1 VWAGVVGALSQTAN
15 GPSMTVRTLGLCDYS
30 AIFNQMQQFSAQ
42 RDINTRDE
50 IWLLQ
55 HPPVYTLGRNGKRE
69 HILNPHGIPV
79 LQVDR
84 GGQVTYHGPGQW
96 VAYVLFDVRRAGWGV
111 RQLVSAMEHAV
122 IALLAELAIEGH
134 ARPDAPGVYVNGDKI
149 ASLGLRV
156 KNGKSYHGLSLNV
169 DMDLTPFDGIN
180 PCGMAGL
187 GVTQIVQFSPS
198 VNMDEVGQQI
208 IKQLRRHLVF
218 GEGVGDIDFPK
229 QSLNSRWIP

>member
-1 VWAGVVGALSQTAN
+1 MGALSQTAN
-15 GPSMTVRTLGLCDYS
+15 GSPMTVRLLGLCDYS
-30 AIFNQMQQFSAQ
+30 AIFDEMQQFSTQ
-42 RDINTRDE
+42 RDAATPDE

-55 HPPVYTLGRNGKRE
+55 HRPVYTLGRNGKRE
-69 HILNPHGIPV
+69 HIINSQDIPV

-111 RQLVSAMEHAV
+111 RQLVTAMEQAV
-122 IALLAELAIEGH
+122 IELLAELAIEGQ

-180 PCGMAGL
+180 PCGMVDL
-187 GVTQIVQFSPS
+187 KVTQIAHFSPS
-198 VNMDEVGQQI
+198 IKMDDVGQQLV
-208 IKQLRRHLVF
+208 KQFHRHLV
-218 GEGVGDIDFPK
+218 VSDIGSSK
-229 QSLNSRWIP
+229 QNVKSGRIG